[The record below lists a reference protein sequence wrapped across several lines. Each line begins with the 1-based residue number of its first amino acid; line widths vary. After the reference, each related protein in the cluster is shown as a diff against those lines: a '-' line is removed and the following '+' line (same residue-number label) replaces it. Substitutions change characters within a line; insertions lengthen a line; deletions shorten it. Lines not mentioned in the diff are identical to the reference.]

1 MSSKLN
7 IKKNVVT
14 TVTAFFINIL
24 LTFIGYRLVV
34 EQGGLTALGVWSVLS
49 AAIFI
54 IRIGDVGMGNSA
66 ERHVAMVSAQT
77 DSQKARGYLDTALVI
92 NTALFSFLAL
102 IGWLIFS
109 YKIEWIVPAESHLQA
124 EALHILPLMLA
135 VFVISNIANVISGA
149 LRGLHLAY
157 MSAYLSVA
165 GALLQM
171 FIIVLLVPKFGIAGL
186 AWGQLAQNIFIAIA
200 AWYLFN
206 HHLSQ
211 YGAKL
216 SIFPVEGS
224 KSLFRELFNFSIRA
238 QAVNLVNGL
247 FEPVSKFIIGH
258 SVGMS
263 TLGLYEIAYKLVAL
277 PRNAVVSGVLGL
289 TPAITRLLISDPQEA
304 ERLYFRARRL
314 VLLATG
320 GVMLL
325 VVLSS
330 PLLSFLLLTEIDKLL
345 IAFVTTLAIGFWLNA
360 LGAPAYTLGFSAGQ
374 MQANLISSILCIA
387 CVVLLSAILRIFWPV
402 YGPVL
407 ASACALSLGGLFIL
421 WRNEKILKE
430 YK

>member
-1 MSSKLN
+1 MSNKLN
-7 IKKNVVT
+7 IKKNVLT

-34 EQGGLTALGVWSVLS
+34 EQGGLAALGVWSVLS

-54 IRIGDVGMGNSA
+54 IRIGDVGMGSSA
-66 ERHVAMVSAQT
+66 ERHVAMVNAQT
-77 DSQKARGYLDTALVI
+77 DPQKARGYLDTAVVI
-92 NTALFSFLAL
+92 NAALFSILAL

-109 YKIEWIVPAESHLQA
+109 YKIEWVVPAESHLQA
-124 EALHILPLMLA
+124 EGLHILPLMLA
-135 VFVISNIANVISGA
+135 VFVISNIANVVSGG

-171 FIIVLLVPKFGIAGL
+171 FIIIVLVPKLGIAGL
-186 AWGQLAQNIFIAIA
+186 AWGQLAQNILIAIV

-206 HHLSQ
+206 RHLSQ
-211 YGAKL
+211 YGVKL
-216 SIFPVEGS
+216 SVLPVQAS
-224 KSLFRELFNFSIRA
+224 KSLFQELFNFSVRA
-238 QAVNLVNGL
+238 QVVNLVNGL

-258 SVGMS
+258 SAGMS
-263 TLGLYEIAYKLVAL
+263 TLGLYEMAYKIVAL

-289 TPAITRLLISDPQEA
+289 TPAITRLLISDHKEA

-320 GVMLL
+320 GVMLF
-325 VVLSS
+325 VVLGS
-330 PLLSFLLLTEIDKLL
+330 PLLSFFLLTEVDKTL
-345 IAFVTTLAIGFWLNA
+345 ITFVATLAIGFWVNA
-360 LGAPAYTLGFSAGQ
+360 LGAPAYTLGFSAGK
-374 MQANLISSILCIA
+374 MQANLMSSILCVI
-387 CVVLLSAILRIFWPV
+387 CVVLFSIILRIFWPV

-421 WRNEKILKE
+421 WRNEKLLKE
-430 YK
+430 YE